1 MEKSIS
7 KLKMLKIWEILVRET
22 DEDNPM
28 TSTEL
33 MSRLE
38 AMGISCDRRT
48 LYKDID
54 ALNENGYE
62 VLCNRSKKNEYYVLD
77 RKFDD
82 AELHILIDAV
92 QAASFVTEKKTSELV
107 NKIAGLSGSHRAQI
121 LKSNA
126 VAFNTVKIQNE
137 KIYYSVNE
145 IITAINAKKKIEFY
159 YFDYGVDGKRIYRRN
174 KQLYWVNPYATIFS
188 NDCYY
193 LLCYDDK
200 HEKMSHYRIDR
211 MDSVTI
217 SQRDIKKRDDLA
229 DFNVK
234 KHKKQ
239 VFSMFAG
246 EDERV
251 TFQIDKCLIDGMF
264 DKFGSMVRMKELE
277 NGCAEFSVDVQLSP
291 AFIGWCLSFGSKLKV
306 IQPPYVAERV
316 KEQIESLRQAYEE
329 N

>member
-1 MEKSIS
+1 MEKSIT
-7 KLKMLKIWEILVRET
+7 KLKMLKIWEILSRET

-28 TSTEL
+28 ESTEL
-33 MSRLE
+33 ISRLE
-38 AMGISCDRRT
+38 KMGIPCDRRT

-92 QAASFVTEKKTSELV
+92 QAASFITEKKTDELV
-107 NKIAGLSGSHRAQI
+107 NKIAGLSGSHRAEI

-126 VAFNTVKIQNE
+126 VAFNTVKNMNE

-145 IITAINAKKKIEFY
+145 IITAINQKKKIEFY
-159 YFDYGVDGKRIYRRN
+159 YFDYGVDGKRVYRRE
-174 KQLYWVNPYATIFS
+174 KKLYWVNPYATIFS

-217 SQRDIKKRDDLA
+217 SERDIKKRSDLA
-229 DFNVK
+229 DFSVK

-239 VFSMFAG
+239 V
-246 EDERV
+246 
-251 TFQIDKCLIDGMF
+251 
-264 DKFGSMVRMKELE
+264 
-277 NGCAEFSVDVQLSP
+277 
-291 AFIGWCLSFGSKLKV
+291 
-306 IQPPYVAERV
+306 
-316 KEQIESLRQAYEE
+316 
-329 N
+329 

>member
-33 MSRLE
+33 ISRLE

-62 VLCNRSKKNEYYVLD
+62 VLCNRAKKNEYYVLD

-92 QAASFVTEKKTSELV
+92 QAASFVTEKKTDELV
-107 NKIAGLSGSHRAQI
+107 NKIAGLSGSHRAEI

-126 VAFNTVKIQNE
+126 VAFNTVKNLNE

-145 IITAINAKKKIEFY
+145 IITAINEKKKIEFY

-229 DFNVK
+229 AFNVK

-264 DKFGSMVRMKELE
+264 DKFGSMVRMRELE
-277 NGCAEFSVDVQLSP
+277 NGFAEFSVDVQLSP

-306 IQPPYVAERV
+306 TQPSYVVDKIKAEIDAL
-316 KEQIESLRQAYEE
+316 KSLYE
-329 N
+329 